1 MLKEKNI
8 ILGITG
14 SIAAYKIVSLVRI
27 LKEKKYN
34 LDIIMTKNACQF
46 ITPLTLQ
53 TLSNKPVLIDM
64 FNSLNNF
71 EIEHIALA
79 DKANLILI
87 APATANIIGKI
98 ASGIADDLLS
108 TVIMATKSQVLI
120 APAMNVNMYNNL
132 IVQQNIKKLQTLN
145 YKFIGPEKGKLACGK
160 EDEGRLICLE
170 KIVDMVDKLLK

>member
-1 MLKEKNI
+1 MKKNI

-14 SIAAYKIVSLVRI
+14 SIAAYKIISLVRI
-27 LKEKKYN
+27 LKEQKYH

-46 ITPLTLQ
+46 ISPLTLQ
-53 TLSNKPVLIDM
+53 TLSNRPILIDM
-64 FNSLNNF
+64 FNPTNDF

-79 DKANLILI
+79 DKADLVLI

-98 ASGIADDLLS
+98 ASGIADDLLT
-108 TVIMATKSQVLI
+108 TVVMASKAPVLI
-120 APAMNVNMYNNL
+120 APAMNVNMYQNP
-132 IVQQNIKKLQTLN
+132 IVQQNIKKLQNLN

-170 KIVDMVDKLLK
+170 KIVDVVSKILEKK